1 VAFQEAQA
9 LTEAPPPRTE
19 AIVAELFRA
28 LEEAAIDLGR
38 YHESDPIRMERM
50 LVEHGTRLAVRVRRT
65 LEDDRRAA
73 LLERRR
79 AERDRRR

>member
-1 VAFQEAQA
+1 MNDVP
-9 LTEAPPPRTE
+9 TRPSPGMRTE
-19 AIVAELFRA
+19 AVLADLFRA

>member
-1 VAFQEAQA
+1 MNDVP
-9 LTEAPPPRTE
+9 TSRTE
-19 AIVAELFRA
+19 FILADLFRA
-28 LEEAAIDLGR
+28 LEQAAIDLGR

-65 LEDDRRAA
+65 LEDDRSAA

-79 AERDRRR
+79 AERERRR